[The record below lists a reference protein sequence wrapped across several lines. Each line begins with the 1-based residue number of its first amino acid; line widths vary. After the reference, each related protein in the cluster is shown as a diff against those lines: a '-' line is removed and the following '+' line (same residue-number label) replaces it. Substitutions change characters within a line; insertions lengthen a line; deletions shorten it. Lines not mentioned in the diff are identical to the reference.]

1 MDTENLD
8 KLIELKNNEIMT
20 IYENKIS
27 KNKKMIN
34 NHCDIDYNS
43 KKLFNKI
50 NAGFEQKFKS
60 SKAYQRML
68 EHEQNKTP
76 I

>member
-1 MDTENLD
+1 
-8 KLIELKNNEIMT
+8 
-20 IYENKIS
+20 
-27 KNKKMIN
+27 MIN
-34 NHCDIDYNS
+34 NQCDIDYNS
-43 KKLFNKI
+43 KKLLNKI

>member
-1 MDTENLD
+1 MDTENFDNL
-8 KLIELKNNEIMT
+8 LELKNNELMK
-20 IYENKIS
+20 IYENKIN

-34 NHCDIDYNS
+34 NQCDIDYNS
-43 KKLFNKI
+43 KQLYNKI
-50 NAGFEQKFKS
+50 NAGFEQKFKL

-68 EHEQNKTP
+68 EIEYNKTS

>member
-1 MDTENLD
+1 MDTENFDNL
-8 KLIELKNNEIMT
+8 LELKNNELMK
-20 IYENKIS
+20 IYENKIN

-34 NHCDIDYNS
+34 NQCDIDYNS
-43 KKLFNKI
+43 KQLYNKI